1 MVNTADQKIYPYFF
15 WEGISSE
22 LGFTTTPTG
31 MEGYFIQTDST
42 ISFLEYTLTRLGLNQ
57 TEMTDFITFWGPQI
71 EKHQYA
77 TIQFLVDEVYTNEI
91 AGINVNPAPDAMLR
105 IYLLF
110 EGSEIELKQNFL
122 NTPLLNPFVRKGLTL
137 VEWGGSEI

>member
-1 MVNTADQKIYPYFF
+1 
-15 WEGISSE
+15 
-22 LGFTTTPTG
+22 
-31 MEGYFIQTDST
+31 
-42 ISFLEYTLTRLGLNQ
+42 
-57 TEMTDFITFWGPQI
+57 
-71 EKHQYA
+71 
-77 TIQFLVDEVYTNEI
+77 VDEVYTNEI